1 MKIFLIIPD
10 LAAGGAERVVSELAN
25 NWCQIK
31 SLDIHIVLLSDGDI
45 FYSIDKHVT
54 IHRLN
59 FKANQTKVNKI
70 LTLFSL
76 SYQLRNLI
84 KFENPKIVLSFMNKY
99 NIFNLI
105 SLVGLNIKIIV
116 SERDSPTEKIPKITE
131 ILRNFTY
138 KYADGVITQTIDS
151 KKFIIK
157 ETQNKNVIAISNPI
171 KKITINPL
179 IDREKIILNT
189 GRLVNKKG
197 HNYLLE
203 AFAII
208 NPKDWRLIILGD
220 GPLRKDLE
228 NMAKKLGIQDKVQ
241 FMGTVINV
249 DVWLNKASIFAFPS
263 LWEGFPNALAEAM
276 AAGLPVVSFD
286 CPTGPSDLIKN
297 GENGYLIDMK
307 DTNNFAKKLKLLIEN
322 EDLRV
327 QLSKEAIHVASE
339 LNSEKISNL
348 YLNFCKGA

>member
-1 MKIFLIIPD
+1 
-10 LAAGGAERVVSELAN
+10 
-25 NWCQIK
+25 
-31 SLDIHIVLLSDGDI
+31 
-45 FYSIDKHVT
+45 
-54 IHRLN
+54 
-59 FKANQTKVNKI
+59 
-70 LTLFSL
+70 
-76 SYQLRNLI
+76 
-84 KFENPKIVLSFMNKY
+84 
-99 NIFNLI
+99 
-105 SLVGLNIKIIV
+105 
-116 SERDSPTEKIPKITE
+116 
-131 ILRNFTY
+131 
-138 KYADGVITQTIDS
+138 
-151 KKFIIK
+151 
-157 ETQNKNVIAISNPI
+157 
-171 KKITINPL
+171 
-179 IDREKIILNT
+179 
-189 GRLVNKKG
+189 
-197 HNYLLE
+197 LLE